1 MHGLAPRRPFQAT
14 TLAGVMALLAA
25 CGPHKD
31 EGWSGYADA
40 DYVYVAAP
48 LAGQLGALYVAA
60 GQQVTKGKPL
70 FALDDE
76 AEKAARAEA
85 TARLA
90 AASYQ
95 AADTGKG
102 KREPEVSVNQAQL
115 AQARAQAEIAQHDFT
130 RKRELL
136 AKGFIAQA
144 QVDEAEHTL
153 AQARSRVA
161 ELASVVQVARL
172 PARSDERAAA
182 EAQVD
187 AARQVL
193 RQSEWRAQQKQ
204 QAAPVDAQV
213 ADTFF
218 RPGEFVN
225 AGQPVVSLLP
235 PANVKARFYVP
246 EPQVQQVALG
256 ANVTL
261 HCDGCPAIAAR
272 VTFISTRPEYT
283 PPVIYSNEQRAKLV
297 FLVEA
302 KPAPADAA
310 KLRPGQP
317 LSVTASR

>member
-1 MHGLAPRRPFQAT
+1 MKRASGFALI
-14 TLAGVMALLAA
+14 ALLLVAA
-25 CGPHKD
+25 CSRQDKD
-31 EGWSGYADA
+31 SWSGYADG

-48 LAGQLGALYVAA
+48 IAGQLSSLNVVA
-60 GQQVTKGKPL
+60 GQGVAKGKPL

-76 AEKAARAEA
+76 AEKAAREEA
-85 TARLA
+85 NARLA
-90 AASYQ
+90 AASFQ
-95 AADTGKG
+95 AADTEKG

-115 AQARAQAEIAQHDFT
+115 AQARAQAELARNDLG

-136 AKGFIAQA
+136 AKNFIAKA
-144 QVDEAEHTL
+144 QVDEALHAYEQ
-153 AQARSRVA
+153 AQARVA
-161 ELASVVQVARL
+161 ELSSVVQVARL

-193 RQSEWRAQQKQ
+193 RQNEWRAQQKQ
-204 QAAPVDAQV
+204 QLAPVDAQV

-235 PANVKARFYVP
+235 AANVKARFYVP
-246 EPQVQQVALG
+246 EDRIQSIALG
-256 ANVTL
+256 GNVTL
-261 HCDGCPAIAAR
+261 HCDGCRPIAAH
-272 VTFISTRPEYT
+272 VTFISTKPEYT

-302 KPAPADAA
+302 KPSPADAP

-317 LSVTASR
+317 LQVTAAK

>member
-1 MHGLAPRRPFQAT
+1 MKPAGLAAI
-14 TLAGVMALLAA
+14 GALLVLAA
-25 CGPHKD
+25 CGKPDKD
-31 EGWSGYADA
+31 SWSGYADA

-48 LAGQLGALYVAA
+48 IGGQLSALNVVA
-60 GQQVTKGKPL
+60 GQQVSRGMPL

-76 AEKAARAEA
+76 AEKAAREEA
-85 TARLA
+85 HARLA
-90 AASYQ
+90 AASFQ
-95 AADTGKG
+95 AADAEKG
-102 KREPEVSVNQAQL
+102 KREVEVSVSRAQL
-115 AQARAQAEIAQHDFT
+115 AQARAQAELARNDLA

-136 AKGFIAQA
+136 AKNFVAKA
-144 QVDEAEHTL
+144 QVDEAQHAYEQ
-153 AQARSRVA
+153 AQARVA
-161 ELASVVQVARL
+161 ELASAVQVARL

-193 RQSEWRAQQKQ
+193 RQSDWRAQQKQ
-204 QAAPVDAQV
+204 QLAPVDAQV

-218 RPGEFVN
+218 RPGEFVG

-246 EPQVQQVALG
+246 ETRLPSIALG
-256 ANVTL
+256 GGVTL
-261 HCDGCPAIAAR
+261 HCDGCPPIAAR
-272 VTFISTRPEYT
+272 VTFIATKPEYT

-317 LSVTASR
+317 LSVTAVP